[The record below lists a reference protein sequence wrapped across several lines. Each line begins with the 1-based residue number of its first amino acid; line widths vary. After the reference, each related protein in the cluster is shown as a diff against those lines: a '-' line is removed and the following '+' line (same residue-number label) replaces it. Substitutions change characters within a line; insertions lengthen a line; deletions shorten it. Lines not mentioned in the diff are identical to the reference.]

1 MNNRLKKPVA
11 LFLAMVMI
19 TTSVPLFA
27 MAENVGSAPSFAD
40 VIESADEQTVPP
52 NSSSDDTELTP
63 FSLLPIE
70 EKSAEIDL
78 SGYTVKQLE
87 SMTVGELFGNL
98 KDSDGEAIDVS
109 DATKTVWKNFYDE
122 DGNMVEDTWK
132 VLKMTDTID
141 IFTYYMLD
149 SYEIEVIIG
158 SGNQTD
164 NTNVRCFLDLNL
176 PKKSADM
183 DLTSYIYPELT
194 YISVS
199 ELVKNLTVNGEA
211 LTITDPETVEILWDV
226 KNLKGYGIESEQDWK
241 VLKDDDFVKFAPESE
256 DLYEH
261 GEWTLEKKWENQ
273 TMIVS
278 VDGVTTLYKID
289 VEYPY
294 FDYSDLF
301 DFNLYTQKGS
311 VRAKVDVE
319 NVYDYTSKDFVSNDD
334 FKYYRRMYGWV
345 NSSYSQSDEYYLG
358 FNLKEELNDKYEII
372 VLNGWDYDIET
383 LRTKILKKENIG
395 NSDITKKIVVDDM
408 TVTNAGIK
416 AKWLGYCD
424 EGKITVCI
432 KGENSLSVETLRII
446 FYRNNNSVSVEGKIW
461 TDADD
466 ERKNITEFFDSDLVY
481 EKVNGKYRYWDQYSF
496 YLEDGYAAN
505 DKYSVS
511 MRFIDGD
518 TDEYTYD
525 TSKIDKAVVG
535 YFDSLDKAK
544 SAKDIKDKLFTED
557 MTVSGAGYKDN
568 FSGNG
573 VDFTI
578 FCGNDIEHIRIVVK
592 EKHVDSVSVKNSIWK
607 DTEDGRTDVKYVVNS
622 FTEFETVSGKD
633 YKTSVKRFYLEDG
646 YSADDEYSVGMSFT
660 NDLGYTSY
668 DTRIIDKAVVGRF
681 YSLDKAKSAKDI
693 KDQLFAKD
701 MTVSGA
707 GYKDN
712 FSGDGVDFTIFSGD
726 DIWHIRII
734 VEENGVKSVLPVN
747 RLWKDTENVRSEIS
761 NNVTR
766 TSNVETVNGKSY
778 RTDIRCFCLEKE
790 YSVNDEYYIG
800 MYFLDSGY
808 EESNDTSKIDKAV
821 VGHFYSLDEA
831 KSAEDIKDKLF
842 AEDMTVAG
850 AGYKDNFGGDG
861 VDFTIFAGDDL
872 WHIRIVAEEAKEP
885 EPEPEP
891 ELDPTPPTVGSSD
904 RYFRVEDLYS
914 ENDILDTYVI
924 PYEQD
929 TYYSNGYQTLL
940 INDDAVDMTK
950 VSPYAYLGYHAK
962 VFYNGVEEKTEGS
975 NSKLS
980 ARDFTVVPEDTTRNP
995 QNSVK
1000 YTVSAENHINQKNYW
1015 ITAVKKEAGA
1025 KLFVNGPDEREVFL
1039 NNYYNGAHDIFVAN
1053 VGSEEL
1059 TGIKVK
1065 LDATNVKLDDYWTLG
1080 GEGNN
1085 TLDPFTTTENDTENT
1100 HGELFNVAKIRLIPD
1115 GEGEIDGTLTI
1126 SADGQK
1132 SKVIHLTGV
1141 AGNPKID
1148 TTSISEA
1155 VKYVPYSAI
1164 ITTNNMHDWNS
1175 VTFEL
1180 AEGELP
1186 EGVELYSSGEIY
1198 GVPKETGKFPITIKA
1213 CYSEE
1218 AFEASYA
1225 KFTLVVKDN
1234 TDENVDASV
1243 DKGYEITTRVPK
1255 NIKEYKDTKFEI
1267 EGVLAEFIDFWL
1279 DGEKLVRDIDY
1290 TAEEGSTNIT
1300 IKSQTFKNA
1309 GTGKHTISAEF
1320 RVDGDANKEL
1330 KKASQN
1336 YTKGG
1341 SSSGGAGGATG
1352 GKVDENKG
1360 NVKDQGITGR
1370 VDVDNNTYKV
1380 RFESNGGNAVDPLNV
1395 NKDTVLTSVPTPERA
1410 GFKFGGWYT
1419 DKELTKPFDISTKI
1433 TAAIQLYAK
1442 WIEDKPV
1449 TDASEFVDVSKNEWF
1464 YNDVKWAHENKLM
1477 IGISNVEFAPNE
1489 AITGGM
1495 VVTVLARIANV
1506 DVSKYENEKYDDV
1519 YEGQWYTPYAKWA
1532 KAAGL
1537 VDGIPFNPPA
1547 EISREAMGVIL
1558 SRFIDAMGAKYEI
1571 TEEFIKFADA
1581 DLISD
1586 TAMEAMQTLFKLEI
1600 FKGRGN
1606 NVIDPASNTTR
1617 AEFAALT
1624 HRVTGILNK

>member
-122 DGNMVEDTWK
+122 DGYGAYDIWK
-132 VLKMTDTID
+132 VLKMTDKID
-141 IFTYYMLD
+141 ILYYCFFW
-149 SYEIEVIIG
+149 YGVKAEIIIG
-158 SGNQTD
+158 SGDQLNDTD
-164 NTNVRCFLDLNL
+164 VRYFVDFKL
-176 PKKSADM
+176 PKKSAYI
-183 DLTSYIYPELT
+183 DLKSFNYPDLVNVP
-194 YISVS
+194 VS
-199 ELVKNLTVNGEA
+199 ELLNNFTVNGEA
-211 LTITDPETVEILWDV
+211 LTINDPETVEILWDIT
-226 KNLKGYGIESEQDWK
+226 KLKRRGVNFHKESETNWLSLTINDNMKIASEQLECDDYYWTETQN
-241 VLKDDDFVKFAPESE
+241 VLISADGVIG
-256 DLYEH
+256 LYE
-261 GEWTLEKKWENQ
+261 
-273 TMIVS
+273 
-278 VDGVTTLYKID
+278 
-289 VEYPY
+289 VEYRNYPEIY
-294 FDYSDLF
+294 DTF
-301 DFNLYTQKGS
+301 DFALYEQNGKTQTPIDIK
-311 VRAKVDVE
+311 KT
-319 NVYDYTSKDFVSNDD
+319 YDYVGYYTGSGNEN
-334 FKYYRRMYGWV
+334 KYCFRGIDGQV
-345 NSSYSQSDEYYLG
+345 NSSYNTDNYYYFG
-358 FNLKEELNDKYEII
+358 FDLRDDLADKYELTI
-372 VLNGWDYDIET
+372 LDGWDYDIST
-383 LRTKILKKENIG
+383 LRTQILSGKNIG
-395 NSDITKKIVVDDM
+395 KADITKKFAVDDM
-408 TVTNAGIK
+408 TATNAGVK
-416 AKWLGYCD
+416 AKWLGYCA
-424 EGKITVCI
+424 EGRITVCI
-432 KGENSLSVETLRII
+432 KNEDNCFIERLWLRFYSNSNDVYVSNNMWTEGE
-446 FYRNNNSVSVEGKIW
+446 YGRNEVDCSRNLDEIKEKI
-461 TDADD
+461 
-466 ERKNITEFFDSDLVY
+466 
-481 EKVNGKYRYWDQYSF
+481 NGKWYY
-496 YLEDGYAAN
+496 
-505 DKYSVS
+505 
-511 MRFIDGD
+511 
-518 TDEYTYD
+518 TDLYTYELPR
-525 TSKIDKAVVG
+525 G
-535 YFDSLDKAK
+535 Y
-544 SAKDIKDKLFTED
+544 SAKD
-557 MTVSGAGYKDN
+557 
-568 FSGNG
+568 
-573 VDFTI
+573 
-578 FCGNDIEHIRIVVK
+578 
-592 EKHVDSVSVKNSIWK
+592 
-607 DTEDGRTDVKYVVNS
+607 
-622 FTEFETVSGKD
+622 
-633 YKTSVKRFYLEDG
+633 
-646 YSADDEYSVGMSFT
+646 EYSISMYFRDG
-660 NDLGYTSY
+660 DAGEYIY
-668 DTRIIDKAVVGRF
+668 DATKIDKAVVGRF
-681 YSLDKAKSAKDI
+681 YSLEEAKSAKDI
-693 KDQLFAKD
+693 KDQLFVKD
-701 MTVSGA
+701 MNVAGA

-712 FSGDGVDFTIFSGD
+712 FSG
-726 DIWHIRII
+726 
-734 VEENGVKSVLPVN
+734 
-747 RLWKDTENVRSEIS
+747 
-761 NNVTR
+761 
-766 TSNVETVNGKSY
+766 Y
-778 RTDIRCFCLEKE
+778 
-790 YSVNDEYYIG
+790 
-800 MYFLDSGY
+800 
-808 EESNDTSKIDKAV
+808 
-821 VGHFYSLDEA
+821 
-831 KSAEDIKDKLF
+831 
-842 AEDMTVAG
+842 
-850 AGYKDNFGGDG
+850 G
-861 VDFTIFAGDDL
+861 VDFTIFAGDDI
-872 WHIRIVAEEAKEP
+872 WHIRVVTEEAKEIEKP
-885 EPEPEP
+885 
-891 ELDPTPPTVGSSD
+891 DVGSSD
-904 RYFRVEDLYS
+904 RYFRVENLYS
-914 ENDILDTYVI
+914 DNDILDTYVI

-995 QNSVK
+995 QNSVE

-1015 ITAVKKEAGA
+1015 ITAVKKESGA
-1025 KLFVNGPDEREVFL
+1025 KLFVNGPDEREIFL
-1039 NNYYNGAHDIFVAN
+1039 DDYYDNIHDIFVAN
-1053 VGSEEL
+1053 IGSEEL
-1059 TGIKVK
+1059 TGIKVE

-1085 TLDPFTTTENDTENT
+1085 TLAPFTTTKNDTGNYY
-1100 HGELFNVAKIRLIPD
+1100 GELFNVAKIRLIPD

-1164 ITTNNMHDWNS
+1164 ITTNNMHDWND

-1180 AEGELP
+1180 ASGKLP
-1186 EGVELYSSGEIY
+1186 EGVELYPSGEIY
-1198 GVPKETGKFPITIKA
+1198 GVPKETGKFSIKVKA
-1213 CYSEE
+1213 NYSHYD
-1218 AFEASYA
+1218 FSSSYA
-1225 KFTLVVKDN
+1225 TFTLVVKDN

-1360 NVKDQGITGR
+1360 NVKDQGVTGR